1 LLIVNGSFFLQ
12 VFSLGKNELQ
22 KYSGVKIS
30 ANSFPRISS
39 RSYLDDFDDTD
50 FSCPFD
56 VDYDEMKNLGSRYL

>member
-1 LLIVNGSFFLQ
+1 

-22 KYSGVKIS
+22 KYSGVRVS
-30 ANSFPRISS
+30 ANSYPRISIPS